1 MTIEALTVV
10 LNHSQ
15 AKGTEKLV
23 LLGIANH
30 HGEHGAWPSVST
42 LAHYTNMSERRVQQ
56 IIKSLE
62 DSGELI
68 VEAKKGAGYGKYK
81 TNRYWIKVTC
91 PPDCTGFPQH
101 SQTKPASVDN
111 PQTKPASLQDEARFV
126 REVKP
131 AMTKPLIE
139 PLEETI
145 NSQFEIFWKE
155 YPRKKEKGDARK
167 AFVKA
172 LEKVD
177 FDTLLNAVKV
187 YAKSVQGVEQRFV
200 KHSAT
205 WLNKECWA
213 DEVAPPKS
221 EGGSIWDTIQ

>member
-62 DSGELI
+62 DSGELV

-91 PPDCTGFPQH
+91 PPECTGFPQH
-101 SQTKPASVDN
+101 SQTKPVSVDN
-111 PQTKPASLQDEARFV
+111 SQTKPASLQDEARFV

-131 AMTKPLIE
+131 AMTKPLRE
-139 PLEETI
+139 PLKETNNNRFEE
-145 NSQFEIFWKE
+145 FWGE
-155 YPRKKEKGDARK
+155 YPRKEGKASSLTAYKKAIKSVSEEELIQAAKDYALLTRNTDKQYIRK
-167 AFVKA
+167 AFNW
-172 LEKVD
+172 LRDEDYRTQEK
-177 FDTLLNAVKV
+177 
-187 YAKSVQGVEQRFV
+187 
-200 KHSAT
+200 
-205 WLNKECWA
+205 
-213 DEVAPPKS
+213 PKPS
-221 EGGSIWDTIQ
+221 GGGIWDQPTI